1 MTLIAEPCDLTA
13 AEACAALSDG
23 SLTAEALARSCLDR
37 TAEREPAVQAWEALD
52 PDLVVAEARA
62 ADAAGRPGPLHGLP
76 IGVKDIIATA
86 SLPTACGSPIYAGTV
101 LPFDAA
107 VVALGR
113 LAGGIVMGKTV
124 TTEFATYHPG
134 KTRNPHAADRT
145 PGGSSSGSAAAVAAG
160 MVPLALGT
168 QTAGSIIRPAAFC
181 GVVGYK
187 PTWGT
192 IEPAGVKTLAR
203 SLDTVGVF
211 ARTVEDAALYVQAVS
226 GLPLRAAATDRTA
239 PPVIGLCRS
248 PAWSLAEA
256 EMQAAFEDLGA
267 RLGHLIRVRMVDLP
281 PDYAEVAA
289 AQERIMAREAY
300 LALAHEGR
308 CHRDQLSPRLLTL
321 LDQGSAV
328 SATTHTADLALL
340 TRLRASFAE
349 TIADT
354 PVLVTPSAPG
364 VAPAAVNGTG
374 DPAFNRLWTFLGAP
388 CINVPGLTGASGL
401 PLGVQ
406 VVAAPGADRRALS
419 AAAWLEDAVQA
430 RGFTEAG
437 RPDG

>member
-62 ADAAGRPGPLHGLP
+62 ADAAGRPGPLHGLL

-134 KTRNPHAADRT
+134 KTRNPHAA
-145 PGGSSSGSAAAVAAG
+145 
-160 MVPLALGT
+160 
-168 QTAGSIIRPAAFC
+168 
-181 GVVGYK
+181 
-187 PTWGT
+187 
-192 IEPAGVKTLAR
+192 
-203 SLDTVGVF
+203 
-211 ARTVEDAALYVQAVS
+211 
-226 GLPLRAAATDRTA
+226 DRTA

-340 TRLRASFAE
+340 IRLRASFAE